1 MFSVFLFISV
11 LIWLLSALS
20 KNYTAVIRYPLDY
33 TDFPEDRVIVGE
45 PREFLDLRVN
55 AGGYALLRYKT
66 FRKPVPISFNVSSFN
81 FSRTGQDSARA
92 YILTRY
98 IRDQVSRQLPAEL
111 QLLEIKPD
119 TLNFQFAHRVS
130 RMVKIR
136 PDIRYQLDNQF
147 TLKDGIRL
155 EPDSVSVSG
164 PDVVL
169 DTLSAVY
176 TERID
181 LGLLSKSYSDK
192 VRLRRMDEVELG
204 RSRVNCV
211 IEIERYTE
219 VQLSIPIGV
228 ENLPDSLSLQAF
240 PSRVRFTCTVGLS
253 KYYRIDGNLIR
264 AVVDYN
270 EINENSNVLEVDIQN
285 IPVYLL
291 GYDYYP
297 NSVEFLL
304 SRK

>member
-1 MFSVFLFISV
+1 MFSVFLLISLV
-11 LIWLLSALS
+11 IWLLSALS
-20 KNYTAVIRYPLDY
+20 KDYTAVIRYPLAY

-45 PREFLDLRVN
+45 TRKYLDLRVN

-66 FRKPVPISFNVSSFN
+66 FRKPVPISFKVSAFN
-81 FSRTGQDSARA
+81 FSHAGQDSARA
-92 YILTRY
+92 FILTRY

-119 TLNFQFAHRVS
+119 TLSFRFARRVT
-130 RMVKIR
+130 RMVRVR

-147 TLKDGIRL
+147 TVKDGIRL
-155 EPDSVSVSG
+155 EPDSVSASG

-176 TERID
+176 TERIN
-181 LGLLSKSYSDK
+181 LGPLSKSYSDK
-192 VRLRRMDEVELG
+192 VRLRKLDDVELG
-204 RSRVNCV
+204 RSRVNCF
-211 IEIERYTE
+211 IELERYTE

-228 ENLPDSLSLQAF
+228 ENLPDSLSLQTF

-253 KYYRIDGNLIR
+253 KYDRIDGSLIR
-264 AVVDYN
+264 AVVDYR
-270 EINENSNVLEVDIQN
+270 EINENSNVLEVDIRN
-285 IPVYLL
+285 APVYLL

-297 NSVEFLL
+297 KSVEFLL
-304 SRK
+304 SRR